1 MIKNQGLV
9 RDENFRPIDGKYIF
23 FILIN
28 IFMFFYSAIVLLGEP
43 VQWERS
49 LQVITDLLLTDGN
62 PGVIPTDS
70 KTDHDHIPIIA
81 CNRDLVFK
89 AAADLPRFGHG
100 AFLTCLEAL
109 YKVKN
114 Y

>member
-1 MIKNQGLV
+1 LV
-9 RDENFRPIDGKYIF
+9 INYFYYLITF
-23 FILIN
+23 FV
-28 IFMFFYSAIVLLGEP
+28 FYTAIVLLGEP
-43 VQWERS
+43 IKWESS

-62 PGVIPTDS
+62 PAVVPIDTTDG
-70 KTDHDHIPIIA
+70 HDHIPVIA

-109 YKVKN
+109 YKVN
-114 Y
+114 NLFS